1 MRIPPYYH
9 YPSWQRF
16 FAGVIIGGIISWLIF
31 LYMFGVLQEE
41 QAKIIKKQQDEIA
54 DLEKE
59 KQIWQ
64 NDFAELNKKNK
75 ELLTVHEIKVK
86 IINYERFNIDPLSVY
101 EKEEEVKEDLS
112 IMLAKDLDFVFK
124 SRDLLKRVI
133 QNKTIKINDKRYSLE
148 IHELFIYTTLTVHL
162 EIKLAN

>member
-41 QAKIIKKQQDEIA
+41 QAKIIKKQQDEIV

-86 IINYERFNIDPLSVY
+86 IINYERFNIDPLSIY

-112 IMLAKDLDFVFK
+112 MMLAKDLEFVFK

-148 IHELFIYTTLTVHL
+148 INELFIYTTLTVHL

>member
-9 YPSWQRF
+9 HPSWQRF
-16 FAGVIIGGIISWLIF
+16 IAGVIIGALISWLIF

-75 ELLTVHEIKVK
+75 EMLTVHEIKVK
-86 IINYERFNIDPLSVY
+86 IYNYERYNIDPLSVF
-101 EKEEEVKEDLS
+101 EKEEEVKEDLN
-112 IMLAKDLDFVFK
+112 ILLAKDLDFAYK
-124 SRDLLKRVI
+124 SRDLIKRMI
-133 QNKTIKINDKRYSLE
+133 QNKTIRINDKRYALE
-148 IHELFIYTTLTVHL
+148 IREIFIYTTLTIQL